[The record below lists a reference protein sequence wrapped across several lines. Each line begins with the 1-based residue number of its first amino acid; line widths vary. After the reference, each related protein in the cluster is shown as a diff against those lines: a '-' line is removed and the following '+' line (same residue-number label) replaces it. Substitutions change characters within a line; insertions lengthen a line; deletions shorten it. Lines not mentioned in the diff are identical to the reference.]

1 MTAVSLLST
10 PPRPCTNQNYNS
22 SSQHNSNVF
31 LQSSGRSTS
40 VETLSGMYIC
50 GAFGL
55 IKFKKFILTKCI
67 LTNSFSYLTDK
78 IGLILKTHRTYSR
91 TNFRKS

>member
-10 PPRPCTNQNYNS
+10 PPRPCTNENYN

-67 LTNSFSYLTDK
+67 LTNSFLTSLIKLDLFLK
-78 IGLILKTHRTYSR
+78 HTGLILVLILENLR
-91 TNFRKS
+91 